1 MKPQIRAKHRRKL
14 LRSGDRGR
22 TISSQWFC
30 PVECEVTAAPA
41 GVSDQRGLRYCERPS
56 VPSDEPAR
64 STRSGSPSLSG
75 EQCDGRSARDD
86 SAHPSPFAL
95 PTRREL
101 QRADSHDIAV
111 FVSALRTRSS
121 VSSAAPHQAQRGRP
135 KLEHPYSRKCL
146 RFHERSAT
154 IYHYPGWAFA
164 TGGSQ

>member
-14 LRSGDRGR
+14 LRSSDRGR

-30 PVECEVTAAPA
+30 PVECEVTVAPA

-135 KLEHPYSRKCL
+135 KLEHPYSQQMFALPRKIGDNL
-146 RFHERSAT
+146 PLS
-154 IYHYPGWAFA
+154 GWAFV
-164 TGGSQ
+164 TGGSS